1 MAPHHDRT
9 EPVGLTE
16 IARRL
21 KVADQTARQ
30 WAHRG
35 VLPPP
40 TWPKADAGRNLW
52 QWGTVEQWAILTGRL
67 PGVPAVLSCGH
78 SRRVAPGV
86 ELPDVATC
94 PRCDAEREITSI
106 SADDEG

>member
-1 MAPHHDRT
+1 MEPGVSVPFEPT

-21 KVADQTARQ
+21 KVADQTVRQ

-40 TWPKADAGRNLW
+40 TWPKDVGRNLW
-52 QWGTVEQWAILTGRL
+52 QWGVIEQWAILNGRL
-67 PGVPAVLSCGH
+67 PGVSAVLSCGH
-78 SRRVAPGV
+78 SRRVAPDT
-86 ELPDVATC
+86 E
-94 PRCDAEREITSI
+94 
-106 SADDEG
+106 DDETTGEQQ